1 VQPPIP
7 DHERAELLGRW
18 RADALDVPEGWT
30 FSHLAGRLTEDQ
42 PPWDYAAACRT
53 ALHGAGHVLDMGT
66 GGGEFLRTLADALP
80 SDTVA
85 TEGWEPNVP
94 VATANLAAVGI
105 PVIRYHAEADP
116 PMPMPFPANRF
127 DLVLNRHESFDVT
140 ELARVLAPGGVF
152 LTQQVGGDDS
162 AEFHDIFGGVPGY
175 PDHTL
180 QHAAGQLQEAGFRI
194 EESASW
200 HGRYQF
206 ADVGALVSYLALTPW
221 DVPEDF
227 GVDAYAD
234 TLVRLHAGGP
244 ARGKPLTFTKSR
256 FWLRAVLPD
265 AA

>member
-42 PPWDYAAACRT
+42 PPWDYAAVCRT
-53 ALHGAGHVLDMGT
+53 ALHGAEHVLDMGT

-85 TEGWEPNVP
+85 TEGWDPNVP
-94 VATANLAAVGI
+94 VATARLAPLRI
-105 PVIRYHAEADP
+105 PVVRYDAEADP

-127 DLVLNRHESFDVT
+127 D
-140 ELARVLAPGGVF
+140 
-152 LTQQVGGDDS
+152 
-162 AEFHDIFGGVPGY
+162 HDIFGGGPGH

-180 QHAAGQLQEAGFRI
+180 ENVAGQLQEAGLRI
-194 EESASW
+194 EVSATW

-206 ADVGALVSYLALTPW
+206 ADVGALVSYLALIPW

-234 TLVRLHAGGP
+234 TLLRLHAGGP
-244 ARGKPLTFTKSR
+244 ARGNPLTFTKSR
-256 FWLRAVLPD
+256 FWLRAVVPD